1 MSRPFRHY
9 FTAFAYLCLLAVG
22 GEGFAAEPTASGLAF
37 FEKKI
42 RPVLVEHCYKCH
54 SASSEKVK
62 GGLLLDTREGIRKG
76 GESGHAVV
84 PGDLKESLLISALK
98 HDDFEMPPKRMLPAA
113 VVADFEKWIR
123 DGAVD
128 PRRATHV
135 VAKPDSIDIAAGK
148 SSAAE
153 KKVTL
158 VKDGKAN
165 ATIVIAC

>member
-1 MSRPFRHY
+1 MHPNNRARAIMIKPFSHY
-9 FTAFAYLCLLAVG
+9 FTVFACLCLLVAGVDV
-22 GEGFAAEPTASGLAF
+22 FAAEPTAKGLAF

-98 HDDFEMPPKRMLPAA
+98 HNDFELPPKGRLPAA
-113 VVADFEKWIR
+113 VAP
-123 DGAVD
+123 GD
-128 PRRATHV
+128 PAPEGRNRNL
-135 VAKPDSIDIAAGK
+135 KFWPSK
-148 SSAAE
+148 S
-153 KKVTL
+153 
-158 VKDGKAN
+158 
-165 ATIVIAC
+165 

>member
-1 MSRPFRHY
+1 MRRPFSHY
-9 FTAFAYLCLLAVG
+9 STAFTCLCLLAAG
-22 GEGFAAEPTASGLAF
+22 GGGFAAEPTAAGLAF

-84 PGDLKESLLISALK
+84 PKNLDESLLIEAIRYGDEDL
-98 HDDFEMPPKRMLPAA
+98 EMPPKEKLPAS
-113 VVADFEKWIR
+113 VIADFEKWIR

-135 VAKPDSIDIAAGK
+135 VAKPDSIDIEAG
-148 SSAAE
+148 
-153 KKVTL
+153 
-158 VKDGKAN
+158 
-165 ATIVIAC
+165 